1 MKSRQ
6 KRHQTPH
13 RSRSATGSKRTFFII
28 LAILA
33 ALIYLKQYGYFSAQ
47 NDRVLGTTRYLAKG
61 GDSAS
66 SGSGGGES
74 SGGEGSGGGQSRS
87 DSGGSSSGSG
97 SGSSEPSR
105 GDDSRSGSSETS
117 GNRERTT
124 RSESR
129 SDTGI
134 RTQVETKPDD
144 ARTEVR
150 FSETEQIR
158 TRVKNGETRVDITS
172 GGIKVRLEQKD
183 DTVVIKTERE
193 DGTQEELVDDTI
205 FKIDQRLGEDRIKIA
220 TAGGDQFVIQ
230 RGTAGAVTEFPL
242 SIDLATNTLL
252 VNTPTGQKT
261 VTVLPDQAVQNML
274 AASVVSRIGAG
285 ALAEQ
290 VRTGTLSSIA
300 NLIRLGE
307 QSGIPVYE
315 INGVSDQ
322 RLLGFIP
329 VSIPKTVTVS
339 AETGAVVSTQVPPI
353 LQLID
358 LLSF

>member
-6 KRHQTPH
+6 KKHQTLH
-13 RSRSATGSKRTFFII
+13 RVRPVASSKRAFFLI

-33 ALIYLKQYGYFSAQ
+33 ALIYLAQHEYFPTQS
-47 NDRVLGTTRYLAKG
+47 DRVLGTTRYLAKG

-66 SGSGGGES
+66 SGSGGEES

-87 DSGGSSSGSG
+87 GSGSSSSGSG
-97 SGSSEPSR
+97 SDSSEPSR
-105 GDDSRSGSSETS
+105 GDDSQSGSSQSNGGSEP
-117 GNRERTT
+117 TT
-124 RSESR
+124 RSETR

-150 FSETEQIR
+150 FSETERIR

-172 GGIKVRLEQKD
+172 GGVKVRLEQRD
-183 DTVVIKTERE
+183 DRMIIKAERE

-205 FKIDQRLGEDRIKIA
+205 FKIDERLGEDRIKIA

-242 SIDLATNTLL
+242 SVDLATNTLL
-252 VNTPTGQKT
+252 VNTPAGQKA
-261 VTVLPDQAVQNML
+261 VTILPDQAVQNML
-274 AASVVSRIGAG
+274 AANVVSRIGAG
-285 ALAEQ
+285 SVVEQ
-290 VRTGTLSSIA
+290 IRTGALSSIA

-307 QSGIPVYE
+307 RSGIPVYE

-353 LQLID
+353 LQLLD